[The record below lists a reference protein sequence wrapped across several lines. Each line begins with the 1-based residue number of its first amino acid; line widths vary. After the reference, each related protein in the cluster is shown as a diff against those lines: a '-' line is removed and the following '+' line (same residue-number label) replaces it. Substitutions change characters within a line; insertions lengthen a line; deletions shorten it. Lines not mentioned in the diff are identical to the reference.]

1 MLTSDQHELLIG
13 GILGDCHVEKSNV
26 NSRVIFEHSIS
37 QLKYV
42 EWKHSVL
49 QPFTQ
54 LRCVYSGK
62 IVKYSV
68 VDKRTHKTYYKV
80 RFKTLTN
87 KVFNSYH
94 QLFYANKLKR
104 VPTTIKDYLKTE
116 LALAV
121 WYLDD
126 GALRT
131 DCKGLRLHTNSFY
144 YDEVILLKNLLLENF
159 KIDSKP
165 HKQGK
170 GYNLY
175 IGTSHKQ
182 SEQFCDIIR
191 PFVAS
196 KIPSMLYKLL

>member
-13 GILGDCHVEKSNV
+13 GILGDCYVEKSYV
-26 NSRVIFEHSIS
+26 NSRVAFVHSIL
-37 QLKYV
+37 QLEYV

-49 QPFTQ
+49 QP
-54 LRCVYSGK
+54 YSSQ
-62 IVKYSV
+62 IVKYCV
-68 VDKRTHKTYYKV
+68 VDKRTQETYYKV
-80 RFKTLTN
+80 RFKTVTN
-87 KVFNSYH
+87 EIFNPYH
-94 QLFYANKLKR
+94 KLFYANKLKI

-116 LALAV
+116 IALAV

-144 YDEVILLKNLLLENF
+144 YDEVVLLRDSLLENF
-159 KIDSKP
+159 KIDCKP

-170 GYNLY
+170 GWNLY
-175 IGTSHKQ
+175 IGAFHKQ
-182 SEQFCDIIR
+182 SEKFCDIIR

-196 KIPSMLYKLL
+196 KVPSMLYKLL

>member
-1 MLTSDQHELLIG
+1 MQPYS
-13 GILGDCHVEKSNV
+13 
-26 NSRVIFEHSIS
+26 SR
-37 QLKYV
+37 
-42 EWKHSVL
+42 
-49 QPFTQ
+49 
-54 LRCVYSGK
+54 
-62 IVKYSV
+62 IVKYCV
-68 VDKRTHKTYYKV
+68 VDKRTNKTYYKV
-80 RFKTLTN
+80 RFKTLTSEI
-87 KVFNSYH
+87 FNPYH
-94 QLFYANKLKR
+94 KLFYVKKTKI

-131 DCKGLRLHTNSFY
+131 DCKGLRLHTNSFS
-144 YDEVILLKNLLLENF
+144 YDEVILLRNLLLENF

-182 SEQFCDIIR
+182 SEKFCDIIR

-196 KIPSMLYKLL
+196 KIPTMLYKLF

>member
-1 MLTSDQHELLIG
+1 MLTLQQHELLIG
-13 GILGDCHVEKSNV
+13 GILGDCYVEKSSV
-26 NSRVIFEHSIS
+26 NCRVVFDHSIS
-37 QLKYV
+37 QLEYV

-49 QPFTQ
+49 QP
-54 LRCVYSGK
+54 YSSRV
-62 IVKYSV
+62 VKYCV
-68 VDKRTHKTYYKV
+68 VDKRTNKTYYKV
-80 RFKTLTN
+80 RFKTLTSEI
-87 KVFNSYH
+87 FNPYH
-94 QLFYANKLKR
+94 KLFYVNKTKI

-131 DCKGLRLHTNSFY
+131 DCKGLRLHTNSFS
-144 YDEVILLKNLLLENF
+144 YDEVILLRNLLLENF

-182 SEQFCDIIR
+182 SEKFCDIIR

-196 KIPSMLYKLL
+196 KIPTMLYKLF